1 MNSGVVTYFTKGRVL
16 NNIGTHQKLDK
27 TAFRITSP
35 YMNHQYFPTRNQ
47 ILKFEGMGGPD
58 GLKFKGKY
66 TSDHLWDPINK
77 IGYLP
82 VWIEIHYQNLVE
94 ALKQKD
100 YVKAAFEAGF
110 MAHYLTDSLTPAHH
124 VSNKLLTAEYENASK
139 ARLGW
144 LYFGRKG
151 IMSSHVMFESGVSM
165 TVGLNRLRVKF
176 DEDLYSKIQD
186 QGIIKVVEEESLRIA
201 KLDLYNKFLK
211 NGWSAGLA
219 KTVKTVVAKRIPQLI
234 GAAWLSAYKDSG
246 HSPKPTN
253 LDGQVQPH

>member
-1 MNSGVVTYFTKGRVL
+1 MNSGVVTYFTKGKVL

-35 YMNHQYFPTRNQ
+35 YFDHKYFPTRNL

-82 VWIEIHYQNLVE
+82 VWIDIHYQNLVE

-246 HSPKPTN
+246 HSRKPAN
-253 LDGQVQPH
+253 LDGQVRPH

>member
-1 MNSGVVTYFTKGRVL
+1 MNSGVITYFTKGKVL

-27 TAFRITSP
+27 TAFRIFSP
-35 YMNHQYFPTRNQ
+35 YINHQYFPTRNQ

-58 GLKFKGKY
+58 GLKFKGEYKA
-66 TSDHLWDPINK
+66 DHLWDPINK

-82 VWIEIHYQNLVE
+82 VWIEIHYQNLVT
-94 ALKQKD
+94 ALKEKD
-100 YVKAAFEAGF
+100 YIKAAFEAGF

-124 VSNKLLTAEYENASK
+124 VSTKLLTAEYEDASK

-176 DEDLYSKIQD
+176 DQDLYDRIQNG
-186 QGIIKVVEEESLRIA
+186 GIIKVVEDESLRIA

-211 NGWSAGLA
+211 HGWSAGLA

-234 GAAWLSAYKDSG
+234 AAAWLSAYKDSG
-246 HSPKPTN
+246 HSLRSATSDNQKQ
-253 LDGQVQPH
+253 LH